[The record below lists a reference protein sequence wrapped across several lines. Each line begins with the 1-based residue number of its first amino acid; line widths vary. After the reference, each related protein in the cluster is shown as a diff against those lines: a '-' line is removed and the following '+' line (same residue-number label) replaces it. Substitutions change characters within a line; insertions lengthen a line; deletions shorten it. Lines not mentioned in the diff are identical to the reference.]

1 MPVDSSS
8 LHAILKPK
16 EEEEEDDDEENADN
30 QLSLLSAIRVLYPKA
45 DQSQCKQTYLSTSV
59 V

>member
-8 LHAILKPK
+8 LPAILKPK
-16 EEEEEDDDEENADN
+16 EEEEEDDEENADN